1 MQVFITDKK
10 SLISKISDEKIKEST
25 DKIIVLSNNSDNYNF
40 TEVNELLKT
49 GVKIEF
55 LPADNEIEIAFI
67 LGKICADKKDTD
79 NINISLSETEKYSD
93 NINNLFAKYI
103 NKNKLPTG
111 RKKRTVRNKADESKE
126 TPILEI
132 EKVSV
137 RDKNQKEQKE
147 KEKEIKNKE
156 QKPQVKDSY
165 YIEKLSKYI
174 RYNSNSGLEER
185 EFYNRIADCFKN
197 DYQDIVQYGLL
208 KGKFEKE
215 IAEEILVQIK
225 PKAQMIR
232 SICKAED

>member
-126 TPILEI
+126 TPIPEI

-156 QKPQVKDSY
+156 QKSQVKDSY

>member
-55 LPADNEIEIAFI
+55 LPANNEIEIAFI

-126 TPILEI
+126 TPIPEI

>member
-111 RKKRTVRNKADESKE
+111 RKK
-126 TPILEI
+126 
-132 EKVSV
+132 
-137 RDKNQKEQKE
+137 
-147 KEKEIKNKE
+147 
-156 QKPQVKDSY
+156 KDS
-165 YIEKLSKYI
+165 
-174 RYNSNSGLEER
+174 
-185 EFYNRIADCFKN
+185 
-197 DYQDIVQYGLL
+197 
-208 KGKFEKE
+208 
-215 IAEEILVQIK
+215 
-225 PKAQMIR
+225 
-232 SICKAED
+232 

>member
-126 TPILEI
+126 TPILKI

-137 RDKNQKEQKE
+137 QDKNQKEQKE